1 MPCAIALAAAALL
14 QARPAAAQDV
24 ALPAELQ
31 HALYTKIL
39 ASDRNLRGRTG
50 NEIVIGIIFQS
61 SFRASR
67 AAKDDVRAAVDASSI
82 RTIDGMP
89 VSYVELPLGDPATL
103 AAELVAKRVN
113 VVYIAPL
120 RAVDVRSVIAA
131 AERARALTM
140 TGVPEYV
147 HAGVAV
153 GFGVKGDRP
162 RILINLNAARGC
174 GADFRSDLLRIAE
187 VVL

>member
-1 MPCAIALAAAALL
+1 VTALAVFALFP
-14 QARPAAAQDV
+14 ACPAAAQDV
-24 ALPAELQ
+24 VLPAELQ

-39 ASDRNLRGRTG
+39 ASDRNLRGRAG

-61 SFRASR
+61 SYRASR
-67 AAKDDVRAAVDASSI
+67 SAKDDVRAAVDASAI

-89 VSYVELPLGDPATL
+89 VRHVEIPLGNPAAL
-103 AAELVAKRVN
+103 AAELVARRVN
-113 VVYIAPL
+113 VAYIAPL
-120 RAVDVRSVIAA
+120 RAVDVRAVIAA
-131 AERARALTM
+131 AESARVLTM

-147 HAGVAV
+147 HQGVAV
-153 GFGVKGDRP
+153 GFGMRGERP

-187 VVL
+187 VVQ